1 MNNEE
6 KKIGVNSTSSYD
18 DITMNASHGSGD
30 YWMIPI
36 PVNVVEGLRSIGLDD
51 KSIIE
56 YSSNC
61 LTVGYNILQM
71 QGNLISTDRLTQ
83 VMTEGNKNVQDS
95 QQAIVDNLEDFCKT
109 LVELRE
115 DSISKQNNELSSLL
129 TEILSKAQDSQQ
141 QLIDSNN
148 KIYPKSCCGNCN
160 YSCLR
165 FKERHSE
172 RTRCIS

>member
-6 KKIGVNSTSSYD
+6 NKTGVNSTSNYD

-36 PVNVVEGLRSIGLDD
+36 PVNVVEGLRSLGLDD
-51 KSIIE
+51 NSFIE

-83 VMTEGNKNVQDS
+83 VMTEGNQNVQDS
-95 QQAIVDNLEDFCKT
+95 Q
-109 LVELRE
+109 
-115 DSISKQNNELSSLL
+115 LS
-129 TEILSKAQDSQQ
+129 
-141 QLIDSNN
+141 LIH
-148 KIYPKSCCGNCN
+148 I
-160 YSCLR
+160 
-165 FKERHSE
+165 
-172 RTRCIS
+172 